1 MTLFGHR
8 GVHFSGQAPRGLTW
22 LLRPQRG
29 LTHSAKA
36 TQYCR
41 TKTHG
46 EGDNHNT
53 IYIQKYVVNVNKAIN
68 ELKTEIFQR
77 VQCLWN
83 YMVVK
88 ASLRSYIV
96 HHDQSGLSRPNH
108 KRGKMGEY
116 SQHNIYNVAKR

>member
-1 MTLFGHR
+1 MY
-8 GVHFSGQAPRGLTW
+8 FSGQVPRGLTW
-22 LLRPQRG
+22 LLRPHRG

-46 EGDNHNT
+46 EGIIT
-53 IYIQKYVVNVNKAIN
+53 TQYIYKFVINVNKAIN
-68 ELKTEIFQR
+68 ELKTKIFQR
-77 VQCLWN
+77 VQCLWD

-108 KRGKMGEY
+108 NGEKWG
-116 SQHNIYNVAKR
+116 IFTI